1 MIPSFNV
8 QLVNWDV
15 NVVWTSPVIVAIRI
29 VILDWVIYFFYLD
42 VLLRHCVQILLLL
55 LPGMLCRELASWCI
69 YKPSEY
75 L

>member
-8 QLVNWDV
+8 QLVNGDV

-42 VLLRHCVQILLLL
+42 VLLFHYDLRSDVTATATWYVM
-55 LPGMLCRELASWCI
+55 P
-69 YKPSEY
+69 
-75 L
+75 

>member
-15 NVVWTSPVIVAIRI
+15 NVVLTSPVIVAIRI

-42 VLLRHCVQILLLL
+42 VLLFHYDLRSDLTATATWYVM
-55 LPGMLCRELASWCI
+55 P
-69 YKPSEY
+69 
-75 L
+75 